1 MGRLRRNEEH
11 DEIGKCSQVKRIR
24 IKKKNP
30 VIIPNS

>member
-24 IKKKNP
+24 IKQKESSD
-30 VIIPNS
+30 NS